1 MKTLYKNK
9 NIEIYEPDISQGI
22 QIPFF
27 GSHIPAGFPSPA
39 DDYLEMS
46 LDLNEH
52 LIRNPSSTFFARVTG
67 SSMINSG
74 IYDNDIVI
82 IDKSLQPKNG
92 SILVCVIDGEFT
104 IKRFKRVDDNTAYL
118 MPDNP
123 NFKPIKVDQDNNFT
137 IWGVVTYNIH
147 KHI

>member
-27 GSHIPAGFPSPA
+27 GSQIPAGFPSPA

-74 IYDNDIVI
+74 IYDGDIVI
-82 IDKSLQPKNG
+82 IDKSLQPKND
-92 SILVCVIDGEFT
+92 SILVCIIDGEFT
-104 IKRFKRVDDNTAYL
+104 IKRFKKADGNTAYL

-123 NFKPIKVDQDNNFT
+123 NFKPIKVDQNNDFT
-137 IWGVVTYNIH
+137 IWGVVTYTIH
-147 KHI
+147 KHH

>member
-1 MKTLYKNK
+1 MRTLIKNK
-9 NIEIYEPDISQGI
+9 TMEIYEPDTSQKI
-22 QIPFF
+22 KMPFF
-27 GSHIPAGFPSPA
+27 GSQIPAGFPSPA

>member
-27 GSHIPAGFPSPA
+27 GSQIPAGFPSPA

-123 NFKPIKVDQDNNFT
+123 NFNPIKVDQNNDFT
-137 IWGVVTYNIH
+137 IWGVVTYTIH
-147 KHI
+147 KHH